1 MAIALLICLMPMP
14 YGYYILIRYISAIA
28 FGVMAYD
35 YYYQKQKK
43 MYVITLSLALLFQPL
58 IKLPLGRDI
67 WNFVDI
73 VTAIFFDLLV
83 FVEKTS
89 LTLLLLFYYLIS
101 ILKKEL
107 VNSASI
113 YQFSFYAIRIPTLKA

>member
-67 WNFVDI
+67 WYFVDI
-73 VTAIFFDLLV
+73 VTAIFLIY
-83 FVEKTS
+83 
-89 LTLLLLFYYLIS
+89 LFLS
-101 ILKKEL
+101 KKQ
-107 VNSASI
+107 V
-113 YQFSFYAIRIPTLKA
+113 